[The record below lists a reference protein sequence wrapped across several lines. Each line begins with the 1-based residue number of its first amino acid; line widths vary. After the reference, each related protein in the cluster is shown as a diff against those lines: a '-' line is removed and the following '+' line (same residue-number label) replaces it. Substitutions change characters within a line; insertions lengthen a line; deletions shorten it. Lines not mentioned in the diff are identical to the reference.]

1 MGGGNKR
8 SFRGGGAGGSSGDAN
23 KRAKYLPKGSVSFEA
38 AKEERKREREGRQR
52 QRMIGGLSKKK
63 LTLDPFKKK
72 KWSMLPFISARSLLL
87 LNLLVL
93 LY

>member
-38 AKEERKREREGRQR
+38 AKEERKRERERGDK
-52 QRMIGGLSKKK
+52 GNG
-63 LTLDPFKKK
+63 
-72 KWSMLPFISARSLLL
+72 
-87 LNLLVL
+87 
-93 LY
+93 